1 MSGSVNES
9 LEICETISI
18 SKAALFLMLEP
29 SLLPMP
35 LEILVSMDISVI
47 GRITENGMKSPKLK
61 KMK

>member
-18 SKAALFLMLEP
+18 SKAALFLMLES

-47 GRITENGMKSPKLK
+47 DQTTENGMKSPKLK

>member
-35 LEILVSMDISVI
+35 LEILVSMDISAI
-47 GRITENGMKSPKLK
+47 D
-61 KMK
+61 

>member
-29 SLLPMP
+29 SILPMP
-35 LEILVSMDISVI
+35 LKILVSMDISVI
-47 GRITENGMKSPKLK
+47 DRITENGMKSPKLK

>member
-18 SKAALFLMLEP
+18 SKAALFLMQEP
-29 SLLPMP
+29 SILPMP
-35 LEILVSMDISVI
+35 LKILVSMDISVI
-47 GRITENGMKSPKLK
+47 DRITENGMKSPKLK

>member
-1 MSGSVNES
+1 MPGSVNEN

-18 SKAALFLMLEP
+18 SKAALFLMLEL
-29 SLLPMP
+29 SILPMP

-47 GRITENGMKSPKLK
+47 DRITENGVKSPKLK

>member
-47 GRITENGMKSPKLK
+47 DRITENGMKSPKLK

>member
-35 LEILVSMDISVI
+35 LEILVSMGLSVVD
-47 GRITENGMKSPKLK
+47 RITENGMKSPRLK